1 MALPPTWSKFL
12 RHCHALASPDAV
24 AIIRSARNPVA
35 AALDLVEPFIVNDRL
50 RAFDEQSRRP
60 RTLLARGG
68 VK

>member
-1 MALPPTWSKFL
+1 MKSFDRFM

-50 RAFDEQSRRP
+50 RTQDEQSRRP

-68 VK
+68 SR